1 MANVSI
7 VGVPDTRLVYDSN
20 PTFAKYLGALK
31 WEQYKIPASGLS
43 NSMITFA
50 NLVTLGTN
58 RVYSDSFEIEYTITA
73 TTTAG
78 STSFHVPSPSS
89 ITFRP
94 FPLHQV
100 TSQIRANINGAA
112 CMTRPD
118 SWLDARSQYW
128 EQKKLSKYCTVCP
141 SRKPKLMLDSMT
153 SSSDAPGRS
162 LFPSIARSSSSGS
175 TATMT
180 EVPSAS
186 AQGFDMAG
194 MANNSQIVNITYTP
208 SSGTST
214 AGSMT
219 FTIRE
224 PILCPPFNSRLDH
237 PYGRPLFNINS
248 LDITYTLDPLPLMF
262 LYDTA
267 AFQNITCNISSA
279 KLCFQVASLA
289 PDVAVP
295 SNLLIPY
302 NEYVPFITD
311 VIPAGTEVPGGTQRT
326 ATSGVYTLAQVPNSI
341 YVFVSN
347 SLNAHQA
354 QSAVANMTHTFAAID
369 HIEVTLGN
377 NTLLLS
383 TAEPYELYR
392 MCLVNG
398 LKDTSFHEF
407 RQGTMYDTYNSANPG
422 HPAFQCIS
430 NTTNNFV
437 GSCLRMIPGIDL
449 TIPDTELIP
458 GSAANNL
465 VFQAKVTYHFGNDV
479 TANANT
485 SGLSL
490 WILFEN
496 TGTINITPNSAFI
509 DMVPIKNVAAA
520 TSAAN
525 SAVVPAGP
533 VTTAAEPTGEG
544 AAGTATGAGFWDTLK
559 NIGKKAL
566 GFAKENKLLSKAAK
580 LVPGVGDTI
589 SAFADQ
595 MGYGYEGGY
604 EGGALMDDN
613 DFYN

>member
-73 TTTAG
+73 TTTAA
-78 STSFHVPSPSS
+78 STLFAVPSPSS

-141 SRKPKLMLDSMT
+141 SRKPKLMLDAVS

-162 LFPSIARSSSSGS
+162 LFPSLASGFS
-175 TATMT
+175 GNDGAVCQ
-180 EVPSAS
+180 VPSAS
-186 AQGFDMAG
+186 AQGYDMAG

-208 SSGTST
+208 SSDTST

-267 AFQNITCNISSA
+267 AFANITCNISSA

-311 VIPAGTEVPGGTQRT
+311 VVPAGTEVPGGAQRT

-383 TAEPYELYR
+383 TAEPHELYR

-407 RQGTMYDTYNSANPG
+407 RQGTMYDSYNGNSAVDPL
-422 HPAFQCIS
+422 FRCIP

-479 TANANT
+479 PANANT

-509 DMVPIKNVAAA
+509 DMVPIKNLAAA

-533 VTTAAEPTGEG
+533 ATTAAESTGEG

-566 GFAKENKLLSKAAK
+566 GFAKENKLVSKAAK

-595 MGYGYEGGY
+595 MGYGYEGG
-604 EGGALMDDN
+604 ALMDDS